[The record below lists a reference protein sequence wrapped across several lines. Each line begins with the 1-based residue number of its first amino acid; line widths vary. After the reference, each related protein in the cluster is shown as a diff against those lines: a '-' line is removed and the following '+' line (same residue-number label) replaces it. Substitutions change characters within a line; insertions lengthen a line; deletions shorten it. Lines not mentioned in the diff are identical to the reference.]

1 MIITF
6 FENSNLEN
14 YFITDDIK
22 IEKFTLDDEQKI
34 YTAVGLYVSSRD
46 ISTEIR
52 RIIKCKEQI
61 IGGTEIY
68 CDEYTRKRIFNI
80 IENYKGELED
90 DIYEYLFTL
99 REK

>member
-52 RIIKCKEQI
+52 RIIKRNEQI